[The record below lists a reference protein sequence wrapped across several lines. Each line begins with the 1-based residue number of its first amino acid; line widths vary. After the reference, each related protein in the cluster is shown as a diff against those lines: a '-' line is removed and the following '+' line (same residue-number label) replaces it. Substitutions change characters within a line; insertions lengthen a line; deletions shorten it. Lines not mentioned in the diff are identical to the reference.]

1 MQLLHKLKPKT
12 IFLIDGMGALV
23 SAVLLGLVLTRLEM
37 FFGLPKNVLYVL
49 AGIALLLA
57 VYSLSNAF
65 MQLANPS
72 KRLKLIAVANL
83 LYCLLTIVL
92 LLVFYPK
99 LTMFDVL
106 YFIGELLIILSL
118 AFIELSAAAASRK
131 AK

>member
-1 MQLLHKLKPKT
+1 MQLLHKLQPKT
-12 IFLIDGMGALV
+12 IFLIDGIGALV
-23 SAVLLGLVLTRLEM
+23 SAVLLGLVLTKLET

-49 AGIALLLA
+49 SGIAMLLA

-65 MQLANPS
+65 TQSANPS

-83 LYCLLTIVL
+83 LYCLLTVLL
-92 LLVFYPK
+92 LLVFYPQ

-118 AFIELSAAAASRK
+118 ASLELKAAALHKR
-131 AK
+131 